1 MKRKTEV
8 VILNSSFFNKFNLG
22 TSNFVTAG
30 MQLKYI
36 ADYKPDSTAIIYIDK
51 DEKTSFIT
59 WRQLFVQSNKLAW
72 MLKEKKIERGAV
84 IMVAWPNCIE
94 HIIAAFAI
102 WKIGACYLPISNKT
116 ANKELIEIS
125 DVISPAIALAEF
137 EVPGVPLTLNSKM
150 MYEGME
156 GQPEEMPEDIK
167 ADPNMI
173 SLSGGTSGKLK
184 LIRQNMP
191 SGMSDDVFRIWFQI
205 SGMEFEQRQLLL
217 GPLFHGAPHTAAF
230 NGLFSGNTLVMPR
243 NLCPDNIVKLVKKYQ
258 IEYMQ
263 LVPILLNRII
273 KLPGIQKEDF
283 ASIKTIC
290 HTSGFCSDWLKQ
302 RWIDLLSPEKVYEIY
317 SMTEVIGLT
326 CIRGDEWLKH
336 PGSVG
341 LPVGNGKV
349 SIRDKDG
356 RELPTRELGEIYMTS
371 PDECFSTENMN
382 KGQLKFTMDG
392 FQSVGDFGYVDE
404 DGYLYFVDRRNDM
417 LVTGGENVFVTEV
430 ETALLRHK
438 DIMDVI
444 VIGIPDEEW
453 GRRIH
458 AVIEST
464 IEISEE
470 ELRTFLRQYLSP
482 YKIPKTFEYVTNLRR
497 VGNGK
502 TDRDRILR
510 ECVVRGV

>member
-1 MKRKTEV
+1 M
-8 VILNSSFFNKFNLG
+8 SDSFYNKFNRG
-22 TSNFVTAG
+22 TTNFVTAG

-36 ADYKPDSTAIIYIDK
+36 ADHKPDSTAILYIDK
-51 DEKTSFIT
+51 GEKTFSIT
-59 WRQLFVQSNKLAW
+59 WRQLFIQSNKLAW
-72 MLKEKKIERGAV
+72 MLKEKKIEPGTV

-102 WKIGACYLPISNKT
+102 WKIGACYLPISNK
-116 ANKELIEIS
+116 AAKEELLEIK
-125 DVISPAIALAEF
+125 DMISPTVAFAEF
-137 EVPGVPLTLNSKM
+137 EIPKVPLIINTKM
-150 MYEGME
+150 MYESIK
-156 GQPEEMPEDIK
+156 GQPEEMPEDIM
-167 ADPNMI
+167 ANPNMI
-173 SLSGGTSGKLK
+173 SLTGGTSGKLK

-191 SGMSDDVFRIWFQI
+191 SGISDDIFRIWFHM
-205 SGMEFEQRQLLL
+205 SGMRFEQRQLLL

-230 NGLFSGNTLVMPR
+230 NGLFSGNTLVIPR
-243 NLCPDNIVKLVKKYQ
+243 NLCPDNIVKLIKKYQ

-283 ASIKTIC
+283 ASIKAIC

-302 RWIDLLSPEKVYEIY
+302 KWIDMLAPEKVYEIY

-341 LPVGNGKV
+341 LPVGNGKI
-349 SIRDKDG
+349 SIRDKRG
-356 RELPTRELGEIYMTS
+356 KEVSARELGEIYMTS
-371 PDECFSTENMN
+371 PNESFSTEYMN
-382 KGQLKFTMDG
+382 KGQLKITADG
-392 FQSVGDFGYVDE
+392 FRSVGDFGYIDE

-417 LVTGGENVFVTEV
+417 FVTGGENVFATEV
-430 ETALLRHK
+430 ETALLRHR

-464 IEISEE
+464 IDMPEE
-470 ELRTFLRQYLSP
+470 ELKTFLRQYLSP
-482 YKIPKTFEYVTNLRR
+482 YKIPKTFEFVKSLRR
-497 VGNGK
+497 MSNGK
-502 TDRDRILR
+502 TDRSRILKEHVAR
-510 ECVVRGV
+510 EAFGS

>member
-1 MKRKTEV
+1 M
-8 VILNSSFFNKFNLG
+8 ILNDTFFNKFNRS
-22 TSNFVTAG
+22 TSNFVNAG

-51 DEKTSFIT
+51 EEKTSLIT
-59 WRQLFVQSNKLAW
+59 WRELHIKSNKLAW
-72 MLKEKKIERGAV
+72 MLKEKKIEPGAV
-84 IMVAWPNCIE
+84 VMVAWPNCIE
-94 HIIAAFAI
+94 HIISVFAI

-116 ANKELIEIS
+116 ANKELIEINHM
-125 DVISPAIALAEF
+125 ISPSIAFSEF
-137 EVPGVPLTLNSKM
+137 DVPGVLLTLNTKM
-150 MYEGME
+150 MNECME

-167 ADPNMI
+167 ANPNMI

-191 SGMSDDVFRIWFQI
+191 SGISDDIFQIWFHM
-205 SGMEFEQRQLLL
+205 SGMGFEQRQLLL

-243 NLCPDNIVKLVKKYQ
+243 NLCPCNIVKLIKKYQ
-258 IEYMQ
+258 IEYIQ
-263 LVPILLNRII
+263 LVPTLLNRII
-273 KLPGIQKEDF
+273 KIPGIQKEDF
-283 ASIKTIC
+283 GSINAIC

-302 RWIDLLSPEKVYEIY
+302 GWIDMLGPEKVYEIY

-341 LPVGNGKV
+341 LPVCSGKI
-349 SIRDKDG
+349 SIRDENG
-356 RELPTRELGEIYMTS
+356 SVLPPRELGEIYMTS
-371 PDECFSTENMN
+371 PDKYYDTEYMN
-382 KGQLKFTMDG
+382 KEQLEVTTDG
-392 FQSVGDFGYVDE
+392 FRSVGDYGYVDE

-417 LVTGGENVFVTEV
+417 LVTGGENVFVTEI

-438 DIMDVI
+438 DIMDAV

-458 AVIEST
+458 AVIES
-464 IEISEE
+464 IREISEQ
-470 ELRTFLRQYLSP
+470 ELRTFLQQYLSP
-482 YKIPKTFEYVTNLRR
+482 YKIPKTYEFATNLRR

-502 TDRDRILR
+502 TDRDRILN
-510 ECVVRGV
+510 ECASRGV